1 MLRPWIMLK
10 GKDQASLRCK
20 LHYIY
25 VAVVY
30 CTRAVYLYCT
40 VQEKGLI
47 AREVLYDTTWA
58 SFY

>member
-1 MLRPWIMLK
+1 MLK